1 MHSSDAATGR
11 RLAAI
16 PLILAVL
23 LAASAWSQSDY
34 RLSNGDKVQVT
45 VYGQDDLTGEYEIDD
60 GGRISMPLID
70 KVDAAGLT
78 LVELEQAIHDR
89 YKPDYLKNPRVS
101 VEMLNYQ
108 PFYIFGEVN
117 NPGRYEFERGMTVI
131 NAVALAGGYTHRA
144 NKDNVRIERGD
155 GEDKT
160 QIKATANMVILPGD
174 VIEVPERFF

>member
-1 MHSSDAATGR
+1 MASSDR
-11 RLAAI
+11 RPWQWLS
-16 PLILAVL
+16 L
-23 LAASAWSQSDY
+23 LALLALAGPVCAQADY
-34 RLSNGDKVQVT
+34 RLSVGDRVQVT

-70 KVDAAGLT
+70 KVVAAGLT
-78 LVELEQAIHDR
+78 LVQLEQAIHDR

-117 NPGRYEFERGMTVI
+117 NPGRYEYERGMTVI

-144 NKDNVRIERGD
+144 NKDNVRIERVD
-155 GEDKT
+155 GEDKA
-160 QIKATANMVILPGD
+160 QIKAAANTVILPGD